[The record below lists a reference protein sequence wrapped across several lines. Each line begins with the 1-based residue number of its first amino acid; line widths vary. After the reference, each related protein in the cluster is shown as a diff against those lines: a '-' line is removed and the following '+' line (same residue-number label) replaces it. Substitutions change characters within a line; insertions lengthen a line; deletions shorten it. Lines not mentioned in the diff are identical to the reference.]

1 MQLHRIARVTLL
13 TALAGVTL
21 AAAADGPM
29 SYPPAA
35 TRPVS
40 ETLHGVTVVDN
51 YRWMED
57 DAAPEVKAWVRE
69 ENALTRKVLDAV
81 SQRPEIARRVG
92 QLLRAETV
100 ARYDIQYR
108 SGVVFALKYAP
119 PKNQSTLVVLPVTLD
134 VSKERVVLD
143 PTVLDPA
150 GRTTIDFYTPSYD
163 GKYVAVSLSANGS
176 EVGTAYVFEVATGK
190 RLDDAV
196 PRVTYPTAGGS
207 IEWAA
212 DSKGFYYTRYP
223 DPGERPEADQHF
235 HQTVWFHR
243 LGAPLSADQYVI
255 GREFPR
261 IAEIELRG
269 SRDGRELL
277 AQVKNGDGGEIAYYL
292 RRGRGAWQQV
302 AGFTDGIKQ
311 MNIGQDG
318 HLYARSIKDA
328 PLGCILAIPLADARL
343 AQGRVVVPAATLSA
357 DSLEVGRS
365 RLYVQY
371 RDGGPSLVKMFAPS
385 GKPLGAL
392 PAQPLSDT
400 SVSVILDG
408 DNAIVR
414 ITSFVTP
421 ATHYRYDAA
430 TNRLTATA
438 LNGKPPFNFDDAVVE
453 REFAVSKDGTRVPVM
468 ILHAKGIKM
477 DGTHPTLLYAYGG
490 YGISMTPYF
499 SPTLRLWLDYG
510 GVYALAGI
518 RGGGEYGDAWHVAGM
533 LTRKQNVF
541 DDFAASM
548 QYLVERKFTSP
559 DRLAIMGG
567 SNGGLT
573 MGAALTQHP
582 EAMRAVVSEVGIYDT
597 MRWETQPNGE
607 FNVTEFGSTK
617 DPAQFRALYD
627 YSPLLRVKDGVKYPA
642 VLLTTGDNDGRVA
655 PYESRKMA
663 ARLQAA
669 TASDHPVLL
678 RTEAAAGHGIGTAL
692 STQIEEAADIYTFL
706 VDQLGITGP
715 SKSP

>member
-1 MQLHRIARVTLL
+1 MHRIVRFTLPV
-13 TALAGVTL
+13 ALAGVAL
-21 AAAADGPM
+21 SVAADGTLT
-29 SYPPAA
+29 YPPAP
-35 TRPVS
+35 TRAVS

-81 SQRPEIARRVG
+81 TQRPEIARRVG
-92 QLLRAETV
+92 ELLRTRTV
-100 ARYDIQYR
+100 SRYDFEER
-108 SGVVFALKYAP
+108 GGVVFAMKNEP
-119 PKNQSTLVVLPVTLD
+119 PKNQSALVALPLTLD
-134 VSKERVVLD
+134 VGNERVVLD
-143 PTVLDPA
+143 PTVLDPS
-150 GRTTIDFYTPSYD
+150 GRTAIDFYRPSYD
-163 GKYVAVSLSANGS
+163 GKLVAVSLSTNGS
-176 EVGTAYVFEVATGK
+176 EVGTAYVFEVASGR

-196 PRVTYPTAGGS
+196 PRVMNPTAGGS
-207 IEWAA
+207 IEWTA
-212 DSKGFYYTRYP
+212 DGKGFYYARYP
-223 DPGERPEADQHF
+223 SADERPEADRQF
-235 HQTVWFHR
+235 YQTVWFHQ
-243 LGAPLSADQYVI
+243 LGTPIASDRYVI

-261 IAEIELRG
+261 IAEIELHG
-269 SRDGRELL
+269 SRDGRDLL
-277 AQVKNGDGGEIAYYL
+277 AQVRNGDGGEIAYYL
-292 RRGRGAWQQV
+292 WRGRGQWQQV

-311 MNIGQDG
+311 MSIGQDG

-328 PLGCILAIPLADARL
+328 PLGRILAIPLADARL
-343 AQGRVVVPAATLSA
+343 ARARVVVPEATLSA
-357 DSLEVGRS
+357 DSLAVGRS

-371 RDGGPSLVKMFAPS
+371 RDGGPSLVKMFALD
-385 GKPLGAL
+385 GKSLGTL

-400 SVSVILDG
+400 AVSAILDG

-414 ITSFVTP
+414 TMSFVTP
-421 ATHYRYDAA
+421 ATRYRYDAA
-430 TNRLTATA
+430 ANRLTETA
-438 LNGKPPFNFDDAVVE
+438 LNGKPPFNFDDATVE
-453 REFAVSKDGTRVPVM
+453 RGFATSKDGTRVPVM
-468 ILHAKGIKM
+468 VLHAKGIKL
-477 DGTHPTLLYAYGG
+477 DGTNPTLLYAYGG
-490 YGISMTPYF
+490 YGISMVPYF
-499 SPTLRLWLDYG
+499 SPMNRLWLDYG

-518 RGGGEYGDAWHVAGM
+518 RGGGEYGEPWHVAGM
-533 LTRKQNVF
+533 LTKKQNVF

-597 MRWETQPNGE
+597 LRWDTQPNGE

-617 DPAQFRALYD
+617 DAAQFKALYD

-642 VLLTTGDNDGRVA
+642 VLLTSGDNDGRVA

-669 TASDHPVLL
+669 TTSGYPVLL
-678 RTEAAAGHGIGTAL
+678 RTEAAAGHGMGTAL
-692 STQIEEAADIYTFL
+692 STRIEQETDVYTFL
-706 VDQLGITGP
+706 VGQLGIAGP